1 MLVLGE
7 KKISYTKCVEEK
19 GINVTPRCKSLKSD
33 KARVGLQVEWG
44 PSAYQ

>member
-33 KARVGLQVEWG
+33 KARAGLQVE
-44 PSAYQ
+44 